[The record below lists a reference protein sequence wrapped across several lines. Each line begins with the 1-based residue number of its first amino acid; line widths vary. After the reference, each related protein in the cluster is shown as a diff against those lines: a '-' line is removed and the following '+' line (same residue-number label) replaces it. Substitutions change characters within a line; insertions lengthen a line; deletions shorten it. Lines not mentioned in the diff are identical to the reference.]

1 MEYLIGAIGALAFVM
16 FLAFILEEMDREKAD
31 NIDAMMDVDS
41 LFYHIWNGTYKDR
54 VPAWYRVI
62 GHIEATDKWHLMAEA
77 KRRLKVEENKE
88 LSESYVDENYNLK
101 LTEGG

>member
-1 MEYLIGAIGALAFVM
+1 MEYLLGAIYMGVVIIALVAVHEWWHKEP
-16 FLAFILEEMDREKAD
+16 EES
-31 NIDAMMDVDS
+31 IDEMVD
-41 LFYHIWNGTYKDR
+41 LDQLYYRIWNGTFRDR

-88 LSESYVDENYNLK
+88 LSDSYVDASGQ
-101 LTEGG
+101 LTADS